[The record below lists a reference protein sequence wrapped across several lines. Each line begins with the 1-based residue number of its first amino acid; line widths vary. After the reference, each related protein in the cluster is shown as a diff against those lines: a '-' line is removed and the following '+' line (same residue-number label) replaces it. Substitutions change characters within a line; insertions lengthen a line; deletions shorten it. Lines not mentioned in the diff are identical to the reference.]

1 MTINDRIKEL
11 RESLGLTQEK
21 FAERLGIKRSTIA
34 AYETGRNEPVDSVI
48 ALICREY
55 TINETW
61 LRTGE
66 GEMKAEQPEDEID
79 AVIKKYDL
87 PEEVRVMLE
96 QFVKLRTDHQEIIA
110 DYIESVAASLRGDT
124 TSASVAPAQKPA
136 AHAASSQKPAAQTV
150 PFNQSEN
157 PTGSSVPDHL
167 KLTEE
172 EKRLHA
178 DLQRDIDTRKA
189 TGNKVSSGSASTG
202 K

>member
-1 MTINDRIKEL
+1 MKDRIKYL
-11 RESLGLTQEK
+11 RKDVLGMTMEEFGEKVGLSKAAISQIESGKSGLSDVAVK
-21 FAERLGIKRSTIA
+21 AIC
-34 AYETGRNEPVDSVI
+34 NE
-48 ALICREY
+48 Y
-55 TINETW
+55 NINEAW

-66 GEMKAEQPEDEID
+66 GEMKTEQPEDEID

-87 PEEVRVMLE
+87 SEEVRVMLE
-96 QFVKLRTDHQEIIA
+96 QFVKLRSDHQEIIA

-124 TSASVAPAQKPA
+124 PAASATPTQKPA
-136 AHAASSQKPAAQTV
+136 ARTASSQKPAARTV
-150 PFNQSEN
+150 PFNQLEI

-189 TGNKVSSGSASTG
+189 TGSKVSSGSASTG

>member
-55 TINETW
+55 DINETW

-110 DYIESVAASLRGDT
+110 DYIESVAASLRGGT
-124 TSASVAPAQKPA
+124 PA
-136 AHAASSQKPAAQTV
+136 ASATPTQKPAAQTV
-150 PFNQSEN
+150 PFNQSEI

-167 KLTEE
+167 KMTEE

-189 TGNKVSSGSASTG
+189 TGGKVSSGSASTG

>member
-1 MTINDRIKEL
+1 MTENERVKQV
-11 RESLGLTQEK
+11 RKSLGLTLEE
-21 FAERLGIKRSTIA
+21 FAEPLGVGKTAISKIENGLSNVTQQM
-34 AYETGRNEPVDSVI
+34 ELS
-48 ALICREY
+48 ICREY
-55 TINETW
+55 NINETW

-124 TSASVAPAQKPA
+124 PAASATPTQKPA
-136 AHAASSQKPAAQTV
+136 ARSASSQKPAAQTV
-150 PFNQSEN
+150 PFNQSEI

-189 TGNKVSSGSASTG
+189 TGSKVSSGSASTG

>member
-1 MTINDRIKEL
+1 MKDRIKYL
-11 RESLGLTQEK
+11 RKDVLGMTMEEFGEKVGLSKAAISQIESGKSGLSDVAVK
-21 FAERLGIKRSTIA
+21 AIC
-34 AYETGRNEPVDSVI
+34 NE
-48 ALICREY
+48 Y
-55 TINETW
+55 NINEAW

-66 GEMKAEQPEDEID
+66 GEMKTEQPEDEID

-87 PEEVRVMLE
+87 SEEVRVMLE
-96 QFVKLRTDHQEIIA
+96 QFVKLRSDHQEIIA

-124 TSASVAPAQKPA
+124 PAASATPTQKPA
-136 AHAASSQKPAAQTV
+136 ARSASSQKPAARSV
-150 PFNQSEN
+150 PFNQSEI

-189 TGNKVSSGSASTG
+189 TGSKVSSGSASTG

>member
-1 MTINDRIKEL
+1 MTENERVKQV
-11 RESLGLTQEK
+11 RKSLGLTLEE
-21 FAERLGIKRSTIA
+21 FAEPLGVGKTAISKIENGLSNVTQQM
-34 AYETGRNEPVDSVI
+34 ELS
-48 ALICREY
+48 ICREY
-55 TINETW
+55 DINETW

-66 GEMKAEQPEDEID
+66 GEMKAEPPEDEID

-87 PEEVRVMLE
+87 SEEVRVMLE
-96 QFVKLRTDHQEIIA
+96 QFVKLRSDHQEIIA

-124 TSASVAPAQKPA
+124 PAASATPTQKPA
-136 AHAASSQKPAAQTV
+136 ARTASSQKPAAPTV
-150 PFNQSEN
+150 PFNQSEI

-189 TGNKVSSGSASTG
+189 TGSKVSSGSASTG

>member
-1 MTINDRIKEL
+1 MTENQRIKEV
-11 RESLGLTQEK
+11 RKALGLTMEEFGKKLGVTKNAISQIESEK
-21 FAERLGIKRSTIA
+21 
-34 AYETGRNEPVDSVI
+34 RNVTTQMEVS
-48 ALICREY
+48 ICNIFD
-55 TINETW
+55 INETW

-66 GEMKAEQPEDEID
+66 GEMKAEPPEDEID

-87 PEEVRVMLE
+87 SEEVRVMLE
-96 QFVKLRTDHQEIIA
+96 QFVKLRSDHQEIIA

-124 TSASVAPAQKPA
+124 PAASATPTQKPA
-136 AHAASSQKPAAQTV
+136 ARSASSQKPAARTV
-150 PFNQSEN
+150 PFNRSEI

-189 TGNKVSSGSASTG
+189 TGSKVSSGSASTG

>member
-1 MTINDRIKEL
+1 MTENERVKEIRKAL
-11 RESLGLTQEK
+11 GLTMEKFGESLGVSKAAISRIESGENGVTQQMEM
-21 FAERLGIKRSTIA
+21 
-34 AYETGRNEPVDSVI
+34 
-48 ALICREY
+48 LICSKY
-55 TINETW
+55 DINETW

-87 PEEVRVMLE
+87 SEEVRVMLE
-96 QFVKLRTDHQEIIA
+96 QFVKLRSDHQEIIA

-124 TSASVAPAQKPA
+124 PAASATPAQKPA
-136 AHAASSQKPAAQTV
+136 ARSASSQKPAARTV
-150 PFNQSEN
+150 PFNQSEI

-189 TGNKVSSGSASTG
+189 TGSKVSSGSASTG

>member
-1 MTINDRIKEL
+1 MKDRIKYL
-11 RESLGLTQEK
+11 RKDVLGMTMEEFGEKVGLSKAAISQIESGKSGLSDVAVK
-21 FAERLGIKRSTIA
+21 AIC
-34 AYETGRNEPVDSVI
+34 NE
-48 ALICREY
+48 Y
-55 TINETW
+55 NINEAW

-66 GEMKAEQPEDEID
+66 GEMKAEPPEDEID

-87 PEEVRVMLE
+87 SEEVRVMLE
-96 QFVKLRTDHQEIIA
+96 QFVKLRSDHQEIIA

-124 TSASVAPAQKPA
+124 PAASATPTQKPA
-136 AHAASSQKPAAQTV
+136 ARSASSQKPAAQTV
-150 PFNQSEN
+150 PFNQSEI

-189 TGNKVSSGSASTG
+189 TGSKVSSGSASTG

>member
-1 MTINDRIKEL
+1 MKDRIKYL
-11 RESLGLTQEK
+11 RKDVLGMTMEEFGEKVGLSKAAISQIESGKSGLSDVAVK
-21 FAERLGIKRSTIA
+21 AIC
-34 AYETGRNEPVDSVI
+34 NE
-48 ALICREY
+48 Y
-55 TINETW
+55 NINEAW

-66 GEMKAEQPEDEID
+66 GEMKVEQPEDEID

-87 PEEVRVMLE
+87 SEEVRVMLE
-96 QFVKLRTDHQEIIA
+96 QFVKLRSDHQEIIA

-124 TSASVAPAQKPA
+124 PAASATPTQKPA
-136 AHAASSQKPAAQTV
+136 ARSASSQKPAARTV
-150 PFNQSEN
+150 PFNQSEI

-189 TGNKVSSGSASTG
+189 TGSKVSSGSASTG

>member
-1 MTINDRIKEL
+1 MTENERVKQV
-11 RESLGLTQEK
+11 RKSLGLTLEE
-21 FAERLGIKRSTIA
+21 FAEPLGVGKTAISKIENGLSNVTQQM
-34 AYETGRNEPVDSVI
+34 ELS
-48 ALICREY
+48 ICREY
-55 TINETW
+55 NINETW

-66 GEMKAEQPEDEID
+66 REMKAEPPEDEID

-96 QFVKLRTDHQEIIA
+96 QFVKLRSDHQEIIA

-124 TSASVAPAQKPA
+124 PAASATPTQKPA
-136 AHAASSQKPAAQTV
+136 ARSASSQKPAAQTV
-150 PFNQSEN
+150 PFNQSEI
-157 PTGSSVPDHL
+157 PTGSVPDHL

-189 TGNKVSSGSASTG
+189 TGSKVSSGSASTG

>member
-1 MTINDRIKEL
+1 MTENERVKQV
-11 RESLGLTQEK
+11 RKSLGLTLEE
-21 FAERLGIKRSTIA
+21 FAEPLGVGKTAISKIENGLSNVTQQM
-34 AYETGRNEPVDSVI
+34 ELS
-48 ALICREY
+48 ICREY
-55 TINETW
+55 NINETW

-66 GEMKAEQPEDEID
+66 REMKAEPPEDEID

-96 QFVKLRTDHQEIIA
+96 QLVKLRSDHQEIIA

-124 TSASVAPAQKPA
+124 PAASATPTQKPA
-136 AHAASSQKPAAQTV
+136 ARSASSQKPAAQTV
-150 PFNQSEN
+150 PFNQSEI
-157 PTGSSVPDHL
+157 PTGSVPDHL

-189 TGNKVSSGSASTG
+189 TGSKVSSGSASTG

>member
-1 MTINDRIKEL
+1 MKDRIKYL
-11 RESLGLTQEK
+11 RKDVLGMTMEEFGEKVGLSKAAISQIESGKSGLSDVAVK
-21 FAERLGIKRSTIA
+21 AIC
-34 AYETGRNEPVDSVI
+34 NE
-48 ALICREY
+48 Y
-55 TINETW
+55 NINEAW

-66 GEMKAEQPEDEID
+66 GEMKAEPPEDEID

-87 PEEVRVMLE
+87 SEEVRVMLE
-96 QFVKLRTDHQEIIA
+96 QFVKLRSDHQEIIA

-124 TSASVAPAQKPA
+124 PAASATPTQKPA
-136 AHAASSQKPAAQTV
+136 ARSASSQKPAARTV
-150 PFNQSEN
+150 PFNRSEI

-189 TGNKVSSGSASTG
+189 TGSKVSSGSASTG

>member
-1 MTINDRIKEL
+1 MTENERVKQV
-11 RESLGLTQEK
+11 RKSLGLTLEE
-21 FAERLGIKRSTIA
+21 FAEPLGVGKTAISKIENGLSNVTQQM
-34 AYETGRNEPVDSVI
+34 ELS
-48 ALICREY
+48 ICREY
-55 TINETW
+55 NINETW

-66 GEMKAEQPEDEID
+66 GEMKAEPPEDEID

-96 QFVKLRTDHQEIIA
+96 QLVKLRSDHQEIIA

-124 TSASVAPAQKPA
+124 PAASATPTQKPA
-136 AHAASSQKPAAQTV
+136 ARSASSQKPAAQTV
-150 PFNQSEN
+150 PFNQSEI
-157 PTGSSVPDHL
+157 PTGSVPDHL

-189 TGNKVSSGSASTG
+189 TGSKVSSGSASTG

>member
-1 MTINDRIKEL
+1 MTENERVKQV
-11 RESLGLTQEK
+11 RKSLGLTLEE
-21 FAERLGIKRSTIA
+21 FAEPLGVGKTAISKIENGLSNVTQQM
-34 AYETGRNEPVDSVI
+34 ELS
-48 ALICREY
+48 ICREY
-55 TINETW
+55 NINETW

-66 GEMKAEQPEDEID
+66 GEMKAEPPEDEID

-96 QFVKLRTDHQEIIA
+96 QFVKLRSDHQEIIA

-124 TSASVAPAQKPA
+124 PAASATPTQKPA
-136 AHAASSQKPAAQTV
+136 ARSASSQKPAAQTV
-150 PFNQSEN
+150 PFNQSEI
-157 PTGSSVPDHL
+157 PTGSVPDHL

-189 TGNKVSSGSASTG
+189 TGSKVSSGSASTG